1 MESLQGYAEATSST
15 MLYLLLALVDQS
27 ASDEISHAASH
38 LGLAHSFTTLLRAFP
53 YHASKGVVVIPAEI
67 TGKHNVR
74 QEDVLRNGFEAKGIE
89 DVVYEFACQANNELS
104 VAREM
109 VPRVPDEA
117 MPVFL
122 TAVRSVPRFTF

>member
-1 MESLQGYAEATSST
+1 
-15 MLYLLLALVDQS
+15 MLYLLLSLVNPS
-27 ASDEISHAASH
+27 ASDDVSHAASH

-53 YHASKGVVVIPAEI
+53 YHASKGTIVIPAEV

-74 QEDVLRNGFEAKGIE
+74 QEDVLRNGAEAKGIE
-89 DVVYEFACQANNELS
+89 DAVYDFACQANNELT

-109 VPRVPDEA
+109 LPRVPDEA

-122 TAVRSVPRFTF
+122 TAVRSAPRLTF